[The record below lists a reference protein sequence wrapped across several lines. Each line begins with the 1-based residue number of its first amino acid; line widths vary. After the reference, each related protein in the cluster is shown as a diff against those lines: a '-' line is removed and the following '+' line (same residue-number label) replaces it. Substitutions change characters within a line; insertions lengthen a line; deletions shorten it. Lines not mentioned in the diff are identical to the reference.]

1 MPSNIE
7 AQNSYNVFFF
17 FSKSVC
23 LSSRNHKHFTDGS
36 SNAVFQHEVT
46 LSLPFCL
53 LLVRVYPVILT
64 FLSHQIISPGFRN
77 SDHFSF
83 IKSIYFRMC
92 IYKDLYICIHTVTP
106 LYDISIK
113 RLSHTHYPYRE
124 AQTCS
129 RAVLLTG
136 CTWTARPLYFH
147 PCSMFPLQWNISNR
161 SKHNLQIR
169 VRIH

>member
-1 MPSNIE
+1 MRSNIE

-77 SDHFSF
+77 SDLFSF
-83 IKSIYFRMC
+83 IKSIYFCMC

-113 RLSHTHYPYRE
+113 RGSPTPTTPTE
-124 AQTCS
+124 
-129 RAVLLTG
+129 
-136 CTWTARPLYFH
+136 
-147 PCSMFPLQWNISNR
+147 
-161 SKHNLQIR
+161 KHRLAAELFC
-169 VRIH
+169 